1 MASYLR
7 NDPLIVYTKIHL
19 LSTLFNYPSNVIL
32 IAHIFQLAKCRSWGH
47 LRSIFFIFTQR
58 NQLNK
63 VSYYFFSNFKYLFSA
78 ILFYKKY
85 HACSKSAILKIS
97 KGTFPTLISIFL
109 RNFVILAQKM
119 TQIELLD
126 LQGSRPHQH
135 HSQRGNSKN
144 SFSRQFYISPN
155 NMGLKIQS

>member
-32 IAHIFQLAKCRSWGH
+32 IAHIVQPAKCRSWGH
-47 LRSIFFIFTQR
+47 LRSNFFIFTQR

-119 TQIELLD
+119 TWIELLD
-126 LQGSRPHQH
+126 LQGSDPNSTTPREVTKKILFQ
-135 HSQRGNSKN
+135 GN
-144 SFSRQFYISPN
+144 FIYPLIWV
-155 NMGLKIQS
+155 